1 MLAWGRAGVIISCG
15 HVLGQGALG
24 IIMLSLKAGSAHRDS
39 SGPGATEVGAGGGVE
54 GEEKIVFSSSPR
66 SQSCSMRSFG
76 YITEII
82 SIHS

>member
-1 MLAWGRAGVIISCG
+1 MCELMKGEKELAQKRGKWAW
-15 HVLGQGALG
+15 
-24 IIMLSLKAGSAHRDS
+24 
-39 SGPGATEVGAGGGVE
+39 GGVE